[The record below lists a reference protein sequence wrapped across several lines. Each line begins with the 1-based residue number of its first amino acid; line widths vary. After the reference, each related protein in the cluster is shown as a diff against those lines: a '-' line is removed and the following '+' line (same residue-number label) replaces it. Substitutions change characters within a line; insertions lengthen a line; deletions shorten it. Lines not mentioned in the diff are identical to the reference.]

1 MELSAYILP
10 DIFNLWDCRNRI
22 IERMDFVFD
31 FLLASACNLTL
42 DRIKDPDESD
52 FVAFL
57 APILRP
63 AKHQ

>member
-42 DRIKDPDESD
+42 DRIKDPTNRISWL
-52 FVAFL
+52 F
-57 APILRP
+57 
-63 AKHQ
+63 

>member
-31 FLLASACNLTL
+31 LGQFTRNYTQTVKRAADN
-42 DRIKDPDESD
+42 K
-52 FVAFL
+52 
-57 APILRP
+57 
-63 AKHQ
+63 